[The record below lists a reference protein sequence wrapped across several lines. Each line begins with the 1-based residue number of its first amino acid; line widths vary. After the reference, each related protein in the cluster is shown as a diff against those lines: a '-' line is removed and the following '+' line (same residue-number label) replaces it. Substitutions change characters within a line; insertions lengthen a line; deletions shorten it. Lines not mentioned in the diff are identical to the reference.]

1 MKASHILLIAALIV
15 GVAGIVPVS
24 AELTTVS
31 EGGVVFVGEEGLA
44 FSGVAAGT
52 TICWFASGD
61 DPLIDAPS
69 ATYVCQGPGME
80 VISPATFQT
89 RTGNWYLQ
97 GTNTVAINVLMPA
110 IDVRIYN
117 SATATE
123 MTDGIVI
130 KEGTAMTFR
139 LDSNLYEGILSRPNY
154 GAGDATG
161 IKVVV
166 VDAGGTVYT
175 ALCNDATLSISSLIN
190 LFPSTVQYYLPGN
203 SASPTAIAPNWYLD
217 LPDYPTGTYTF
228 YAQVNLNSL
237 RDNLGKVTGVTES
250 EEKTLDIVNDFV
262 NIDTN
267 KNSIIRNNDFSVTIT
282 GRPDEYY
289 VLWVTGTHNITAPNT
304 APYIKAN
311 QNGVII
317 ADVIAGAYTFDG
329 TTTVASDVCQVAPAS
344 GSYYARVKLS
354 DSGSRTIGFGTESSA
369 NIQTYTIRTD
379 YYTGVA
385 PAAEDILSNTTEITV
400 EKGDVTITASGKTT
414 FAMGE
419 EIVLSGG
426 NTDSDGT
433 WLFITGPNLPIKGGS
448 IEDPFTGVITGGFL
462 DSMALWTE
470 ESVMA
475 DDTWEFKW
483 NTKGISLTPG
493 TYTIYAVNTP
503 TNNNDLEACDAIYDT
518 LTLTLTAPQLTVSMP
533 RHSFTPGETININGT
548 AGGTPTVGVAIW
560 ILGDNYLNQITESI
574 SDTGSFAYELNSY
587 PMGEGQYTV
596 FVQHPMENDMFDIDL
611 QSNNP
616 AAGQTAVVRPILDAV
631 NIIGFLPSRFIIS
644 GPGSLKYPAVA
655 DALEA
660 ELSAPAIDDTYIREE
675 FIIGT
680 PWIAV
685 DPIPDQNQGD
695 TVVITGTSNLP
706 AGEEISISGGL
717 AGTGASALYGTTN
730 VIDGG
735 GFNNT
740 WTYSLDTTG
749 FFAGTYN
756 LSIISTGIEA
766 EETAQFTLLKQEP
779 STITITRTLSQGWN
793 LISVPVNNA
802 TMRSEGALYP
812 TAFFYDTGTAEY
824 QSVSLSA
831 LSPGTG
837 YWVGAYADT
846 NITYAGN
853 ALDELSMAASD
864 GWNMLGTLSMETATS
879 SLQPD
884 AGLIT
889 SVYAYNP
896 EQRIY
901 FAPGILTPG
910 SGNWVDATE
919 ACTIALTSSP
929 PEGPA

>member
-15 GVAGIVPVS
+15 AVAGIVPVS
-24 AELTTVS
+24 AELTTIS
-31 EGGVVFVGEEGLA
+31 EGGVVFVGEEGLT
-44 FSGVAAGT
+44 FSGIQAGT
-52 TICWFASGD
+52 TICWFAPGD

-69 ATYVCQGPGME
+69 ATYICGGAGNE

-97 GTNTVAINVLMPA
+97 GTSTVVINVIMPA
-110 IDVRIYN
+110 IDVRAYN
-117 SATATE
+117 SATANE
-123 MTDGIVI
+123 MTNGIVI
-130 KEGTAMTFR
+130 KDGTSLTFR

-154 GAGDATG
+154 VAGDATG

-175 ALCNDATLSISSLIN
+175 ALYNDVALSTSSLTN
-190 LFPSTVQYYLPGN
+190 LFPTTVQYYLPGN
-203 SASPTAIAPNWYLD
+203 AAAPTALAPNWDLD

-228 YAQVNLNSL
+228 YAQVNMNGIK
-237 RDNLGKVTGVTES
+237 DNLGTITGTTKS
-250 EEKTLDIVNDFV
+250 EVKTLDIVNDFV
-262 NIDTN
+262 NIDTS
-267 KNSIIRNNDFSVTIT
+267 KNSLTRNNDFAVTIT

-289 VLWVTGTHNITAPNT
+289 VLWVTGTSNITAPDT

-354 DSGSRTIGFGTESSA
+354 DTGSRTIGFSTDA
-369 NIQTYTIRTD
+369 TTNIQTYTIRTD

-385 PAAEDILSNTTEITV
+385 PAAEDILSNTTEVTV

-419 EIVLSGG
+419 EIVLNGI

-433 WLFITGPNLPIKGGS
+433 WLFMTGSNLMTMGAPLS
-448 IEDPFTGVITGGFL
+448 DPTDGVVTGGTLCSNFVPG
-462 DSMALWTE
+462 SWTSE
-470 ESVMA
+470 NVGA
-475 DDTWEFKW
+475 DNTWEYKW
-483 NTKGISLTPG
+483 NTKGISLSPG
-493 TYTIYAVNTP
+493 TYTIYAVTTP
-503 TNNNDLEACDAIYDT
+503 TNNDDLETCDAIYDT
-518 LTLTLTAPQLTVSMP
+518 LTLTLTAPQLTLSMP
-533 RHSFTPGETININGT
+533 RHSYTPGETININGT
-548 AGGTPTVGVAIW
+548 AGGTPTAGVAIW

-574 SDTGSFAYELNSY
+574 SETGSYACELNSY
-587 PMGEGQYTV
+587 NMGEGQYTV
-596 FVQHPMENDMFDIDL
+596 FVQHPMENDMFDIGIVY
-611 QSNNP
+611 NVP
-616 AAGQTAVVRPILDAV
+616 AVGQISVGRPILDPGV
-631 NIIGFLPSRFIIS
+631 PLFIIS
-644 GPGSLKYPAVA
+644 GVGSLKYPAVA

-660 ELSAPAIDDTYIREE
+660 ELAAPAIDDTYIRDE

-685 DPIPDQNQGD
+685 DPIADQNQGN

-717 AGTGASALYGTTN
+717 SGTGASAMYGTTN
-730 VIDGG
+730 VVDGG
-735 GFNNT
+735 GLNNT
-740 WTYSLDTTG
+740 WSFSLDTTG

-756 LSIISTGIEA
+756 LSIISTDIEA

-779 STITITRTLSQGWN
+779 STIMITRQLSQGWN
-793 LISVPVNNA
+793 LISVPVSNA
-802 TMRSEGALYP
+802 TIRSEGALYP
-812 TAFFYDTGTAEY
+812 NAFFYDTGTAEY

-846 NITYAGN
+846 NISYAGN
-853 ALDELSMAASD
+853 ALNELSMSASD
-864 GWNMLGTLSMETATS
+864 GWNMLGTLSMETSTG

-884 AGLIT
+884 AGFIT

-919 ACTIALTSSP
+919 ACTIALTTCP